1 MEHVQ
6 NKSPNP
12 PTSLSPSCLFRIVH
26 NQAGYSS
33 SARATGSLFA
43 FSKFRPFS
51 GVPAG
56 TLLLTSGV
64 AFFSTALAAAFSIE
78 GVGEGV
84 RGALKGCA
92 AEDEVAA
99 GGAFGVGCEAEEM
112 GVALREGRVVERRRR
127 VGKKCEARW
136 QVRQIMVWVCGC
148 VGVMGRR
155 RGVLGLGHL
164 SSWSIG
170 IIIIDFCLIRDR
182 KALFSLLI
190 LAFH

>member
-136 QVRQIMVWVCGC
+136 QVRQIMVCCGGCGWVREVFNVADGTF
-148 VGVMGRR
+148 GDA
-155 RGVLGLGHL
+155 RGE
-164 SSWSIG
+164 
-170 IIIIDFCLIRDR
+170 
-182 KALFSLLI
+182 KAWRGWEALVDLMLDI
-190 LAFH
+190 TLRTYT